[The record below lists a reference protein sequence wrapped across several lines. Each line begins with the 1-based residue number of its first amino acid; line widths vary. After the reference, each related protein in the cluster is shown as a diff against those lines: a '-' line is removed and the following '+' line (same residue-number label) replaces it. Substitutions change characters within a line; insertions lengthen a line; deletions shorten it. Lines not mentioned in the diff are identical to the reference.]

1 MKKIIL
7 SACALSA
14 MFLTSC
20 SNEVDMFETIGT
32 PKGTLNVDCIYD
44 TEMTRGSQSAA
55 TDSWTWVIKAN
66 ETELQEGDNSIAE
79 GTYTVTASNYADLT
93 AALAANKDDN
103 EKAWGDAFYSGS
115 QEGVK
120 VTKGQSKT
128 VSIYCG
134 RAQNARLKTTFN
146 FNSLESF
153 TDVKLIADID
163 VSEPSHIGRKLEFN
177 TTTPTDKFA
186 YFEANKTIKCK
197 LSYTFNS
204 TTSTTSTTQEKTFN
218 FTLAGPATEN
228 VIDVKTNNNGTITI
242 SLTNITY
249 EEEFGTGNSE
259 EITIDAA
266 TGTVL

>member
-44 TEMTRGSQSAA
+44 TEMTRA
-55 TDSWTWVIKAN
+55 TPQPGENWIIKAD
-66 ETELQEGDNSIAE
+66 EKELTTGSNTIPA
-79 GTYTVTASNYADLT
+79 GTYTVTASNYADQN
-93 AALAANKDDN
+93 AALAANEN
-103 EKAWGDAFYSGS
+103 WGDAFYTGE
-115 QEGVK
+115 QKNVV
-120 VTKGQSKT
+120 VTKGEST
-128 VSIYCG
+128 PVTINCG
-134 RAQNARLKTTFN
+134 KAKNARLKAEFKN
-146 FNSLESF
+146 LISKF
-153 TDVKLIADID
+153 TNVALVADV
-163 VSEPSHIGRKLEFN
+163 
-177 TTTPTDKFA
+177 TTTNPTHEGRNLMFTQENALTKLA
-186 YFEANKTIKCK
+186 YFNAGSTIPCK
-197 LSYTFNS
+197 LSYNYNDTP
-204 TTSTTSTTQEKTFN
+204 TEKTIN
-218 FTLAGPATEN
+218 FTLSGAATEN
-228 VIDVKTNNNGTITI
+228 VITVNTNENGTITI